1 MNEHESRDLVR
12 DALGEPPPLAAPVLA
27 SPKSLGPR
35 ANTGAMTV
43 IAFLLAALLVLV
55 LVSYRMSF
63 RLRGETL
70 PATNASPGAQPAL
83 ASFHCALPV
92 VATSWAAYPGRDPV
106 MKVSA
111 GFVNIPA
118 GEFWVDPAA
127 TLQDLPSDIGGF
139 SATYSPELNRWLPA
153 DSRTVSPDG
162 RSYVYVKWLPEDAM
176 YSRKGVTPTSYEL
189 HVVNA
194 AKKTDQKL
202 WSTADS
208 VGIDR
213 WDSHGILVDTV
224 PKGGGP
230 LTLWRIDPASGR
242 VTQAP
247 SDAEQ
252 ATLPVDAL
260 PQSGINYMTLG
271 QDKRGRAVFRIGS
284 IDPGTKYSV
293 VVVESG
299 RATTIYSGV
308 AGDATDF
315 DPGGVYSD
323 AHGLWLGNNNG
334 SRIWLWTESAGLR
347 SFKVTGLPPAP
358 EVTGLPT
365 APPGYKFYSVSL
377 GPAGEC
383 VPGEFHGVAL
393 APLATS
399 R

>member
-1 MNEHESRDLVR
+1 MNEHEFRDLLQ
-12 DALGEPPPLAAPVLA
+12 DASGEPPLLAAPVLA
-27 SPKSLGPR
+27 SPKSRGPR
-35 ANTGAMTV
+35 AHTGAMTV
-43 IAFLLAALLVLV
+43 TAFLLAALLVLV

-70 PATNASPGAQPAL
+70 AATNASPVARPAL

-92 VATSWAAYPGRDPV
+92 VATSWAAYPGREPV

-111 GFVNIPA
+111 GFVNIPG

-127 TLQDLPSDIGGF
+127 TLQDLPSDIGRF

-176 YSRKGVTPTSYEL
+176 YSRKGVTPISYEL

-194 AKKTDQKL
+194 AEKTDQKL

-208 VGIDR
+208 IGVDR
-213 WDSHGILVDTV
+213 WDSHGILFDTV
-224 PKGGGP
+224 PKGGGR
-230 LTLWRIDPASGR
+230 LTVWRIDPATRR

-252 ATLPVDAL
+252 ASLPVDAL
-260 PQSGINYMTLG
+260 PRSGINYMTLG
-271 QDKRGRAVFRIGS
+271 QDKQDRAVFRIGS
-284 IDPGTKYSV
+284 RDAGTKYSV

-299 RATTIYSGV
+299 RATSIYSGV

-323 AHGLWLGNNNG
+323 AHGLWLGNFDG
-334 SRIWLWTESAGLR
+334 SRMWLWTKSAGLR
-347 SFKVTGLPPAP
+347 SFNVTGLPPAP
-358 EVTGLPT
+358 EVTGLPP
-365 APPGYKFYSVSL
+365 APPGYKFYNVSL

-383 VPGEFHGVAL
+383 LPGEFHGVAL